1 MAATPAVG
9 RSSSMAGSGS
19 YLNPDSEKV
28 THMLHTDFSTD
39 NLQVKAT
46 KRFSF
51 GWSNWRG
58 VFGSTP

>member
-1 MAATPAVG
+1 MFFV
-9 RSSSMAGSGS
+9 
-19 YLNPDSEKV
+19 
-28 THMLHTDFSTD
+28 DFSTD
-39 NLQVKAT
+39 NLMVKAT

>member
-1 MAATPAVG
+1 
-9 RSSSMAGSGS
+9 
-19 YLNPDSEKV
+19 
-28 THMLHTDFSTD
+28 MLHTDFSTD